1 MILILIGILGLCYGS
16 FINVLVYRIPNN
28 ISIIF
33 PGSFCPKCKNSIPFY
48 RNIPILSYFI
58 QLAKCHNCKDKIS
71 IQYPLVELITSLSW
85 IYFYINM
92 NNDTIELTFSILM
105 ISFLIPLAL
114 IDLKHMFFPISL
126 IMPLIFL
133 SITFSLIQFYYFDNF
148 ESLLGAAI
156 SIAFLSSTYLLV
168 KLWFKYKN
176 SKKTPMGFG
185 DFLLI
190 IPLGIWVGPLGIL
203 ISIFLASLIALLVWI
218 ILNSLNLFELGKKM
232 PFGPYLVIST
242 TLIKALDITN
252 LIPGVI
258 FQIV

>member
-1 MILILIGILGLCYGS
+1 MILILMGILGLCYGS

-48 RNIPILSYFI
+48 RNIPILSYCI
-58 QLAKCHNCKDKIS
+58 QLAKCHNCKNKIS
-71 IQYPLVELITSLSW
+71 IQYPLIEFITSLSW
-85 IYFYINM
+85 VYFYINM
-92 NNDTIELTFSILM
+92 NNNIVDLIFSIIV

-133 SITFSLIQFYYFDNF
+133 SIIFSLIQFYYFNNLNSF
-148 ESLLGAAI
+148 LGAAI
-156 SIAFLSSTYLLV
+156 SITFLSSTYLLV

-203 ISIFLASLIALLVWI
+203 ISIFLASLIALLIWI
-218 ILNSLNLFELGKKM
+218 ILNSLNLFELSRKM
-232 PFGPYLVIST
+232 PFGPYLAISA
-242 TLIKALDITN
+242 TLIKTLDITN
-252 LIPGVI
+252 LIPDVI
-258 FQIV
+258 FQII